1 MPYAGSTSAY
11 EEASP
16 VKTAS
21 PIKAVSVPEQSGS
34 GYPEPFNT
42 RVGSATWRPLGDQF
56 DLTQFGVNLETLK
69 PGDQSALRHWH
80 TLSDEF
86 VYVLA
91 GEVVLVTDE
100 GESALVEG
108 MCAGF
113 KAGERNAH
121 HFINRGSASA
131 QLLVMGARVPG
142 DNAFYPDDD
151 IVWFHTHKGRVAA
164 RKDGKVYT

>member
-1 MPYAGSTSAY
+1 M
-11 EEASP
+11 
-16 VKTAS
+16 KTVGPLNAE
-21 PIKAVSVPEQSGS
+21 SVPERSGS

-42 RVGSATWRPLGDQF
+42 QVGSATWRPLGDQF
-56 DLTQFGVNLETLK
+56 DLTQLGVNLETLK

-91 GEVVLVTDE
+91 GEVVLVTE
-100 GESALVEG
+100 HGESALGAG

-113 KAGERNAH
+113 KAGERNGH
-121 HFINRGSASA
+121 HFINRGPGSAK
-131 QLLVMGARVPG
+131 LLVMGARVPG

-151 IVWFHTHKGRVAA
+151 IAWFHTEEGKVAVH
-164 RKDGKVYT
+164 KDGTAYS